1 MERIFILS
9 PAQTTGKRASM
20 LMRPDAQFDLA
31 KRLRSDGG
39 APLGEVFSFLSG
51 LYFRGKLTYAR
62 RFGRASQV
70 LEACYVITSNAG
82 LVSPDLPVTI
92 ETLAEYAAVP
102 IDPADERYGQPLRD
116 SAARIRQAMASRSEV
131 ILLGSIATGK
141 YLEPLLMCF
150 GDRLMFPTTFVGRG
164 DMSRGGLLLRAV
176 ASEIELQYQSID
188 TATPLRGLRPA
199 KLPPLPRKVKADRR
213 ASG

>member
-9 PAQTTGKRASM
+9 PAQTTGKRAAM
-20 LMRPDAQFDLA
+20 LMPPEARFDLA
-31 KRLRSDGG
+31 QRVRSLEG

-62 RFGRASQV
+62 RFGLASPR
-70 LEACYVITSNAG
+70 LEACYVVTSNAG
-82 LVSPDLPVTI
+82 LVSPDMPVTV
-92 ETLAEYAAVP
+92 ETLARYAAVP
-102 IDPADERYGQPLRD
+102 IDPANERYALPLRD

-141 YLEPLLMCF
+141 YLEPLLTCF
-150 GDRLMFPTTFVGRG
+150 GDRLMFPTTFIGRG

-176 ASEIELQYQSID
+176 ANETELEYQSI
-188 TATPLRGLRPA
+188 AKVSQLRGSRPA
-199 KLPPLPRKVKADRR
+199 KLVPLPRNANRR

>member
-1 MERIFILS
+1 MEHIFVLS
-9 PAQTTGKRASM
+9 PAQAMGKRAAM
-20 LMRPDAQFDLA
+20 LMRPEAQFDLA
-31 KRLRSDGG
+31 KRARSVDG

-62 RFGRASQV
+62 RFGIASRG

-92 ETLAEYAAVP
+92 ETLARFAAVP
-102 IDPADERYGQPLRD
+102 IDPADERYAQPLRD
-116 SAARIRQAMASRSEV
+116 SAIRIQQAMTSRSEV
-131 ILLGSIATGK
+131 ILLGSIATSK
-141 YLEPLLMCF
+141 YLEPLLTCF

-176 ASEIELQYQSID
+176 ASETELQYQSIE
-188 TATPLRGLRPA
+188 TASQLRGSRPA
-199 KLPPLPRKVKADRR
+199 KLIPLPRSSGADRR